1 MNVDVV
7 VDPNKSLIGCGSIL
21 RDAKGNFISAHVAP
35 IQISLPSNE
44 AKAMSMREAL
54 SWLKHMQLPR
64 VIIEMDSQM
73 VYKALKST
81 SLYAS
86 PFAMLIADCQKLVSS
101 MVNLKLSFVKR
112 YVNSVAHSVAR
123 ASCSMSGP
131 TIWDVIAPS
140 FLTPTFL
147 SDHQ

>member
-1 MNVDVV
+1 M
-7 VDPNKSLIGCGSIL
+7 G
-21 RDAKGNFISAHVAP
+21 
-35 IQISLPSNE
+35 
-44 AKAMSMREAL
+44 EAL

-64 VIIEMDSQM
+64 VIVEMDSQM
-73 VYKALKST
+73 VHKALKFT

-86 PFAMLIADCQKLVSS
+86 PFPILIAYCQKLVSS

-112 YVNSVAHSVAR
+112 SANSVAHSVDR

-131 TIWDVIAPS
+131 TVWDVIAPS
-140 FLTPTFL
+140 FLTPTLL

>member
-1 MNVDVV
+1 
-7 VDPNKSLIGCGSIL
+7 
-21 RDAKGNFISAHVAP
+21 
-35 IQISLPSNE
+35 
-44 AKAMSMREAL
+44 MREAL

-64 VIIEMDSQM
+64 VIVEMDSQM

-86 PFAMLIADCQKLVSS
+86 PFAMLIADCQKLVSN

-112 YVNSVAHSVAR
+112 SANSVAYSVAR

-131 TIWDVIAPS
+131 TVWDVIAPS
-140 FLTPTFL
+140 FLTPTLL
-147 SDHQ
+147 SNHE

>member
-1 MNVDVV
+1 M
-7 VDPNKSLIGCGSIL
+7 DPNRSLIGCGSIL
-21 RDAKGNFISAHVAP
+21 RDTEGNFISACAAP
-35 IQISLPSNE
+35 IQISLPSNK

-64 VIIEMDSQM
+64 VIVEMDSHV

-81 SLYAS
+81 PLYAS
-86 PFAMLIADCQKLVSS
+86 PFAMLIIDYQKLVSS

-112 YVNSVAHSVAR
+112 SANSIAHSVAR
-123 ASCSMSGP
+123 ASSSMSGP
-131 TIWDVIAPS
+131 TVWDVIAPL
-140 FLTPTFL
+140 FLTSTLL